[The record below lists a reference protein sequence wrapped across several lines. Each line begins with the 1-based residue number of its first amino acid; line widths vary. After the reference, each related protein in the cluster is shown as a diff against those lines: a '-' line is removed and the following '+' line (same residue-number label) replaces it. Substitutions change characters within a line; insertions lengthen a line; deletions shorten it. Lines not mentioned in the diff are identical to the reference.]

1 MADEKQTTATAEAEA
16 DQIAYRSLSVL
27 NRIYTIASMARN
39 ELQGRLVD
47 EGHRKAF
54 MALSLI
60 VREIQNG
67 Q

>member
-1 MADEKQTTATAEAEA
+1 MTNKTTKAAEAA

-27 NRIYTIASMARN
+27 DRVHTIASMARN
-39 ELQGRLVD
+39 ELQGRLLD

-67 Q
+67 